1 MIGLACAGVLFLAN
15 HRVDDR
21 GVSSVLTPDWEH
33 ARQAALA
40 RTLAEPEAV
49 LALSLPSTLGAHA
62 AAKDGSYDIVVAA
75 IRPERALIDA
85 FALLNAETGDAS
97 TDGGEFAGPPEP
109 GPRPSKS
116 IALAAVAS
124 CAVADDG
131 AVCDETG
138 DDAIAAAESPAPHS
152 MLDRREA
159 DRRDWSDG
167 LPVGP
172 RIPARVAYADYDG
185 DAFVG
190 PEAPLRPVPVVEQS
204 DADTS
209 TDTETPAAT
218 DADAT
223 IENEARSESDAEV
236 KVAERRDYDGDAFV
250 GPIAPVTLIRV
261 ADEADAETS
270 DDVKTAVLRDWDGD
284 AFVGPML
291 PGEVAGDTQIAGHRP
306 HGLPFK
312 PLNEPAF
319 RATREQAGASTP
331 ADLAAILAEAE
342 EYHTVRYV
350 HEVAH
355 KVASGETLS
364 EVLAKVGGLGGREV
378 EQWLSA
384 AKEHYNPNKVYA
396 GQVVSLLLDMPE
408 GRARRMKLE
417 SSRDSIVVVEA
428 KAGKVTS
435 RKEEIPYEKSVNVVS
450 GTIEQSLYVDAV
462 EHGLPEKVIA
472 EIAEILGWD
481 INFGRDLR
489 AGATYRVAYE
499 QLTRMDTMASRAGRV
514 LAVEVENRD
523 KKYEGFYFASADGK
537 NGGYYNRNGE
547 GLGRAFLRYP
557 VSFNRIS
564 SHFSTKRFHPVLKR
578 NVPHY
583 GVDFAAPTGTPV
595 KAVAAGV
602 ISKAGWHGGNGRF
615 VKMRHD
621 SVYESGY
628 AHLSKIASGIKPGA
642 HVKQGQIIGY
652 VGSTGLATGPHLHYA
667 MYRSGKYIDPLR
679 AGLPRRRSLE
689 GTELARF
696 KAQRDKIDAIYAEHS
711 QDPIEL
717 AKAAVEDPETAEVE
731 QD

>member
-15 HRVDDR
+15 HRVDDQ
-21 GVSSVLTPDWEH
+21 GLSSVLAPDWEH
-33 ARQAALA
+33 ARRTALA
-40 RTLAEPEAV
+40 RTLAEPEAT
-49 LALSLPSTLGAHA
+49 LALSLPSSLGAPA
-62 AAKDGSYDIVVAA
+62 ATDTGDSSIVVAA
-75 IRPERALIDA
+75 IRPERAFIDA
-85 FALLNAETGDAS
+85 LALLNGDVGGAS

-116 IALAAVAS
+116 FALAAVVS
-124 CAVADDG
+124 CAATDESD

-138 DDAIAAAESPAPHS
+138 DDAIASAESPVPDS
-152 MLDRREA
+152 LLDRRKTE
-159 DRRDWSDG
+159 RRDWSEG
-167 LPVGP
+167 LTVGP
-172 RIPARVAYADYDG
+172 EIPARRAYADYDG

-190 PEAPLRPVPVVEQS
+190 PEAPLPAVPVAV
-204 DADTS
+204 DKD
-209 TDTETPAAT
+209 T
-218 DADAT
+218 DAEAKADAEAETEIEEKTPSETDVDAT
-223 IENEARSESDAEV
+223 V
-236 KVAERRDYDGDAFV
+236 VALRDYDGDAFV

-261 ADEADAETS
+261 ADETEAEAADV
-270 DDVKTAVLRDWDGD
+270 VKTPALRDWEGD

-291 PGEVAGDTQIAGHRP
+291 PGDVAVDAQLAEHQP

-319 RATREQAGASTP
+319 RAAGEQGGASAP

-364 EVLAKVGGLGGREV
+364 EVLSKVGGLGGREV
-378 EQWLSA
+378 ERWLSA
-384 AKEHYNPNKVYA
+384 AREHYNPNKVYA
-396 GQVVSLLLDMPE
+396 GQIVSLLLDMPE

-417 SSRDSIVVVEA
+417 SSRESIVIVEA
-428 KAGKVTS
+428 KAGTVS
-435 RKEEIPYEKSVNVVS
+435 ARKEEIPYEKSVNVVS

-472 EIAEILGWD
+472 EMAEILGWD

-499 QLTRMDTMASRAGRV
+499 ELTRVDTMASRAGRV

-523 KKYEGFYFASADGK
+523 KKYEGFYFASADGS
-537 NGGYYNRNGE
+537 NGGYYNRDGE

-642 HVKQGQIIGY
+642 HVKQGQVIGY

-679 AGLPRRRSLE
+679 AGLPRRRSLD
-689 GTELARF
+689 GAELARF
-696 KAQRDKIDAIYAEHS
+696 KAQRDKIDAIYAEHAK
-711 QDPIEL
+711 DPIEL
-717 AKAAVEDPETAEVE
+717 AKAEVEDSDAENVE